1 MQGVQMAQQSLDL
14 AQEKYD
20 LAIEKQGKM
29 QAALLQVQTKLK
41 ALQESGKTLVGCH
54 GRSSWKVC

>member
-1 MQGVQMAQQSLDL
+1 MQGVQMAQQALDL

-29 QAALLQVQTKLK
+29 KAALLQVQMKLK
-41 ALQESGKTLVGCH
+41 SLQENGKTLVSCH
-54 GRSSWKVC
+54 PLVL